1 MGHLGIFKLFIFQK
15 RKKKKTLSTFL
26 LKSCPLCRSKGAAL
40 TPLSFVFI
48 TEKAVLEL
56 IY

>member
-1 MGHLGIFKLFIFQK
+1 MGHLGVFKLFIFQK
-15 RKKKKTLSTFL
+15 KEKKSLSTFL

-40 TPLSFVFI
+40 NPFPFVFI

-56 IY
+56 MY